1 MNRREFFVKSAKAV
15 IPITG
20 AALLIANPAMAK
32 VLEQAGDGSK
42 LPQGTLPYSF
52 NGFNERVQAYIVA
65 RYYVRLSTSFGH
77 QGRETFKLATRIYAE
92 QRGHRM
98 AQRAL
103 ADGQEL
109 TVATYHQYG
118 EWVPTEES
126 KQRGESLDQEVLWDR
141 PYYAFK
147 VKRCPWAI
155 QFREMG
161 LPEAGLAYCKD
172 LDASIYRGFNP
183 TIKYETRQTLHD
195 HDCCIQCSPG
205 TRITSQELSCPKKKS
220 GLRSFEYHCAHSYWT
235 FRQVLISVLGNKG
248 KTLSEEVLEDVQRDL
263 GQTFVETLQKYKDTD
278 FNVA

>member
-1 MNRREFFVKSAKAV
+1 MNRREFFVKSAKAI

-20 AALLIANPAMAK
+20 AALLIANPAIAK
-32 VLEQAGDGSK
+32 VLEQAGDGSE
-42 LPQGTLPYSF
+42 LPQGTPSYSF

-77 QGRETFKLATRIYAE
+77 QGRETFQLATRIYAE

-109 TVATYHQYG
+109 TVATYHRYG

-183 TIKYETRQTLHD
+183 AIKYETRQTLHD
-195 HDCCIQCSPG
+195 HDCCIQCAPE
-205 TRITSQELSCPKKKS
+205 TRLTSQDLSCPKKKS

-248 KTLSEEVLEDVQRDL
+248 KTLSEEVLEDVRRDL
-263 GQTFVETLQKYKDTD
+263 GQTFAETLQKYKDTD

>member
-1 MNRREFFVKSAKAV
+1 MNRREFFVKSAKAI

-20 AALLIANPAMAK
+20 AALLIANPAIAK
-32 VLEQAGDGSK
+32 VLEQAGDGSE
-42 LPQGTLPYSF
+42 LPQGTPSYSF

-77 QGRETFKLATRIYAE
+77 QGRETFQLATRIYAE

-109 TVATYHQYG
+109 TVATYHRYG

-183 TIKYETRQTLHD
+183 AIKYETRQTLHD
-195 HDCCIQCSPG
+195 HDCCIQCAPE
-205 TRITSQELSCPKKKS
+205 TRLTSQDLSCPKKKS

-248 KTLSEEVLEDVQRDL
+248 KTLSEEVLEDVRRDL
-263 GQTFVETLQKYKDTD
+263 GQTFAKALQKYKDTD

>member
-20 AALLIANPAMAK
+20 AALLIANPALAK
-32 VLEQAGDGSK
+32 VLEQAGDVSE
-42 LPQGTLPYSF
+42 LPQGTPAYSF

-77 QGRETFKLATRIYAE
+77 QGRETFQLATRTYAE

-109 TVATYHQYG
+109 TVATYHRYG

-183 TIKYETRQTLHD
+183 AIKYETRQTLHD

-205 TRITSQELSCPKKKS
+205 TRLTSQELSCPKKKS
-220 GLRSFEYHCAHSYWT
+220 GLRSFEYH
-235 FRQVLISVLGNKG
+235 
-248 KTLSEEVLEDVQRDL
+248 
-263 GQTFVETLQKYKDTD
+263 
-278 FNVA
+278 